1 MIKKIALAALLL
13 ASFSMVGCKKP
24 AVSQPN
30 PADMSVAPVQVESI
44 TGGSGG
50 GRTRGGDGTAAETQS
65 METAPV
71 PD

>member
-24 AVSQPN
+24 AVTQPN

-44 TGGSGG
+44 TGGSG